1 MKKQT
6 DTKKKPNQRQM
17 AERRGHT
24 AEMLAVL
31 LLRVKGYRILAQRF
45 RCAAGEI
52 DVVAAK
58 GDMFIFIEV
67 KARRN
72 TTEALESITTHQR
85 KRIEA
90 AANVWLQSETS
101 QNFAVRFDVIT
112 VAPRALPTHMMDAWR
127 PGW

>member
-1 MKKQT
+1 MRKQKNITPSPNKKQ
-6 DTKKKPNQRQM
+6 KAEQRG
-17 AERRGHT
+17 RT

-31 LLRVKGYRILAQRF
+31 LLKIKGYRILAQRF
-45 RCAAGEI
+45 RCVAGEI
-52 DVVAAK
+52 DIVAAR
-58 GDMFIFIEV
+58 GNMIIFIEV

-72 TTEALESITTHQR
+72 THEALESVTARQQ

-90 AANVWLQSETS
+90 AAEVWLQSETS

-112 VAPRALPTHMMDAWR
+112 VAPRTLPTHMMDAWR

>member
-1 MKKQT
+1 MQQQPDT
-6 DTKKKPNQRQM
+6 DKKPNQRQV

-45 RCAAGEI
+45 RCSAGEI
-52 DVVAAK
+52 DIVAAK

-67 KARRN
+67 KARQN
-72 TTEALESITTHQR
+72 TVDAVESITARQK

-90 AANVWLQSETS
+90 AAEVWLQSQTS

-112 VAPRALPTHMMDAWR
+112 VAPRSLPTHMMDAWR

>member
-1 MKKQT
+1 MQKQK
-6 DTKKKPNQRQM
+6 DTGPKPNRRQAAEQRG
-17 AERRGHT
+17 RI

-31 LLRVKGYRILAQRF
+31 LLKVKGYRILAQRF
-45 RCAAGEI
+45 RCVAGEI
-52 DVVAAK
+52 DIIAAK
-58 GDMFIFIEV
+58 GSTLVFVEV

-72 TTEALESITTHQR
+72 TVDALESITHRQQN
-85 KRIEA
+85 RIEA
-90 AANVWLQSETS
+90 AAEIWLQSETS

>member
-1 MKKQT
+1 MPKQKNIGQRPSKKQ
-6 DTKKKPNQRQM
+6 K
-17 AERRGHT
+17 AERRGRT
-24 AEMLAVL
+24 AEMLAML
-31 LLRVKGYRILAQRF
+31 LLRVKGYSILAQRF

-52 DVVAAK
+52 DIVAAK
-58 GDMFIFIEV
+58 GNMVVFIEV

-72 TTEALESITTHQR
+72 THQALESVTARQQ

-90 AANVWLQSETS
+90 AAEVWLQSETS
-101 QNFAVRFDVIT
+101 RNFAVRFDVIT

>member
-1 MKKQT
+1 MQKHKNLTPKPNKKQ
-6 DTKKKPNQRQM
+6 K
-17 AERRGHT
+17 AERRGRT

-52 DVVAAK
+52 DIVAAK
-58 GDMFIFIEV
+58 GKIVIFIEV

-72 TTEALESITTHQR
+72 THEALESVTSRQQ

-90 AANVWLQSETS
+90 AAKVWLQSETS
-101 QNFAVRFDVIT
+101 RNFAVRFDVIT

>member
-1 MKKQT
+1 MEKQPDT
-6 DTKKKPNQRQM
+6 DKKPNKRQM
-17 AERRGHT
+17 AEQRGRT

-45 RCAAGEI
+45 RCSVGEI
-52 DVVAAK
+52 DIVAVK
-58 GDMFIFIEV
+58 GSMFIFIEV

-72 TTEALESITTHQR
+72 TNEALESITAHQR
-85 KRIEA
+85 NRIEA
-90 AANVWLQSETS
+90 AAGVWLQSETS

-112 VAPRALPTHMMDAWR
+112 VAPRTLPTHMMDAWR

>member
-1 MKKQT
+1 M
-6 DTKKKPNQRQM
+6 TKTTRQK
-17 AERRGHT
+17 AERRGRT

-31 LLRVKGYRILAQRF
+31 LLKVKGYRILAQRF

-52 DVVAAK
+52 DIIAAK
-58 GDMFIFIEV
+58 GNIFIFVEV
-67 KARRN
+67 KARTN
-72 TTEALESITTHQR
+72 TAVALESIGPQQQR
-85 KRIEA
+85 RIEA
-90 AANVWLQSETS
+90 AAGVWLQSETS